1 MISFKN
7 YITEEEK
14 SKSLSAKAKASG
26 ISLNTLKKVKARG
39 MAAWKSGRRAGTTPQ
54 QWGVARVNAF
64 IRKKKQGGLNHDQDL
79 AHYNPK
85 GDMIESATIARNA
98 AKEAHK
104 KGMNQRDAYNHIQD
118 KVANHYRNKVGS
130 QGTGG
135 TVLRMAMDRHMETGE
150 KHFDK
155 LMSKEK

>member
-7 YITEEEK
+7 YISESDK
-14 SKSLSAKAKASG
+14 SFAAKSKASG
-26 ISLNTLKKVKARG
+26 ISVATLRKVYNRG
-39 MAAWKSGRRAGTTPQ
+39 VAAHKTGHRPGTTPS
-54 QWGVARVNAF
+54 QWGHGRVNAF
-64 IRKKKQGGLNHDQDL
+64 IAKKKKGGLNHDQDL

-135 TVLRMAMDRHMETGE
+135 TVLRMAMNRHMETGE

-155 LMSKEK
+155 LMSKGK